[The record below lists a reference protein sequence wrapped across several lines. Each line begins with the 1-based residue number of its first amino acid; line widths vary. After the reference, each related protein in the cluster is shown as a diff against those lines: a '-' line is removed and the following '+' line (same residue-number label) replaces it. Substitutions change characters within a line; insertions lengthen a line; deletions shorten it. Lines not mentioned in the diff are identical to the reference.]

1 MLIDWGLL
9 CTNQTGNVIMQFNA
23 ILHELTL
30 FDLLVFFS
38 RVVDAAVGRIFK
50 ICGQV
55 YWKHVTFHNTFEPLI
70 FFSLTSFARQ
80 TMTIQ
85 FDVLLHDAV
94 FIFSH
99 NKNR

>member
-70 FFSLTSFARQ
+70 FFLSHFFCTLN
-80 TMTIQ
+80 
-85 FDVLLHDAV
+85 HDDTVRRA
-94 FIFSH
+94 SS
-99 NKNR
+99 